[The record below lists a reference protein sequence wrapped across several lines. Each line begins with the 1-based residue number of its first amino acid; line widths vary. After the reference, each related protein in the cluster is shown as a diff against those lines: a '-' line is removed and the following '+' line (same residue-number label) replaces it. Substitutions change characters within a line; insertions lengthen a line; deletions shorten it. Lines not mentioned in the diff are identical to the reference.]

1 MSIVSLR
8 KEEMEMEIVKT
19 PPAIAV
25 LVATYNGAANL
36 QKQLDSFC
44 NQTLMPKVILI
55 SDDGST
61 DDTREISQR
70 FSDLNPELSVCLLQ
84 GPHKGVANNFLYLL
98 NQVPDYIDMVFLSDQ
113 DDIWFSEKLAR
124 GATMLEGQEGVA
136 LYCGRTLEWDAKQ
149 NQRRLSRLPVK
160 PPSFQHAIVQ
170 NIAGGNTMVLNRAAL
185 ELVQATS
192 KEVGQIVM
200 HDWWIYQIVTA
211 IGGAV
216 IFDPEPMMLYRQHPD
231 NLIGANWGVL
241 PKIRRLWMMLTGRF
255 RSWGTINIKALKASQ
270 HRMTVEN
277 AQRLDAFSQGRNGS
291 VLERL
296 RMIRDNGFYR
306 QGRAGQISL
315 YVAALL
321 KRV

>member
-1 MSIVSLR
+1 
-8 KEEMEMEIVKT
+8 MENVKST
-19 PPAIAV
+19 PSVAV
-25 LVATYNGAANL
+25 LVATYNGAVNL
-36 QKQLDSFC
+36 QKQLDSFRD
-44 NQTLMPKVILI
+44 QTLIPKLILI

-70 FSDLNPELSVCLLQ
+70 FSDLNPGLSVRLLQ
-84 GPHKGVANNFLYLL
+84 GPHKGVSNNFLYLI
-98 NQVPDYIDMVFLSDQ
+98 NQVPDHIDMVFLSDQ
-113 DDIWFSEKLAR
+113 DDIWFAEKLAR
-124 GATMLEGQEGVA
+124 GVAMLEDQKGVA

-149 NQRRLSRLPVK
+149 NQRRLSRLPAK

-185 ELVQATS
+185 DLVQAAS
-192 KEVGQIVM
+192 KEVGQIVIY
-200 HDWWIYQIVTA
+200 DWWLYQLVTA

-231 NLIGANWGVL
+231 NLIGANWGIL
-241 PKIRRLWMMLTGRF
+241 PKIRRLMMMLTGRF
-255 RSWGTINIKALKASQ
+255 RDWGTINVKALQASQ
-270 HRMTVEN
+270 HRMIHEN

-291 VLERL
+291 VLQRL

-306 QGRAGQISL
+306 QGRAGQMSL
-315 YVAALL
+315 YLAALL